1 MSVFAPFVFM
11 AVAFGEIDTFKL
23 YKTIP
28 NISGRLVG
36 KFELRIFGLLQ
47 KKYGPNNFMFIFLT
61 DYRLPTNKPLAFVF
75 LYDFNLLL

>member
-36 KFELRIFGLLQ
+36 KFELRIRFVPEKLLP
-47 KKYGPNNFMFIFLT
+47 KHFCVHYS
-61 DYRLPTNKPLAFVF
+61 YRLQVA
-75 LYDFNLLL
+75 D